1 MPTIK
6 NTMTIKE
13 MKSALA
19 SIGCSIALTE
29 ECRRAAKTVEM
40 FLNVYMHIVK
50 LTGIENISE
59 LNDSAVALHQELGK
73 LRELVQ

>member
-1 MPTIK
+1 MRTIK

-19 SIGCSIALTE
+19 SMSCSIALTE
-29 ECRRAAKTVEM
+29 ECRRAAKTAEM
-40 FLNVYMHIVK
+40 FLNVYMHIIK
-50 LTGIENISE
+50 LEWARDISE
-59 LNDSAVALHQELGK
+59 LNDSAVELQQEIGK

>member
-1 MPTIK
+1 MRTIK
-6 NTMTIKE
+6 DTMTIKE

-19 SIGCSIALTE
+19 SLECSFALTE
-29 ECRRAAKTVEM
+29 ECRQAAKNAHM
-40 FLNVYMHIVK
+40 FINVYMRIVE
-50 LTGIENISE
+50 LTGTEDISE

>member
-1 MPTIK
+1 MVNIK

-13 MKSALA
+13 MRSALQ
-19 SIGCSIALTE
+19 SIRCSIALTE
-29 ECRRAAKTVEM
+29 ECRQAAETASM
-40 FLNVYMHIVK
+40 FLIVYMQIVELK
-50 LTGIENISE
+50 ETEDISE